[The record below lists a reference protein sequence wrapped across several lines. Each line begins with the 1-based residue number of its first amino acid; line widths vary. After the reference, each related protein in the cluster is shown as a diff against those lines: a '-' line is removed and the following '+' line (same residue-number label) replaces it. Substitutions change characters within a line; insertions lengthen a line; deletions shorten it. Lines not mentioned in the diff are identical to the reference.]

1 MAMGSIRRFDVQAKW
16 SMFFS
21 LASVVTCLGM
31 FALLARNW
39 DGQVNLVKFRHGG
52 AFQLIYLA
60 FTGLTMVLSAFG
72 LSLGFNSAG
81 QRRNDRQKLSWT
93 AFFVGVSVLAFAI
106 ILLAAF
112 WLLKQPIRV

>member
-21 LASVVTCLGM
+21 LASVLTCLGM
-31 FALLARNW
+31 FVLLVRNW
-39 DGQVNLVKFRHGG
+39 DGQVNLVKFARDGS
-52 AFQLIYLA
+52 FQPAYLA
-60 FTGLTMVLSAFG
+60 CTGLTMVLSVFG

-93 AFFVGVSVLAFAI
+93 GFFLGTSVLAFAI

-112 WLLKQPIRV
+112 WFLKQPLRT